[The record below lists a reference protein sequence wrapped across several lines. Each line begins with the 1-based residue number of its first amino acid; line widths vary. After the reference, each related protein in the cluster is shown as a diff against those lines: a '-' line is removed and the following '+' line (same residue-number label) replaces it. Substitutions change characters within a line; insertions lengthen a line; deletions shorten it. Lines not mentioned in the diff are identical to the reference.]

1 MSAWI
6 VSENTLIQIAQH
18 LHKEAGGALDDT
30 EALQELTNKL
40 NAMNYAAVNA
50 RYKEHIE
57 PNPVQYRVVVP
68 ASDGDLFKLLDCYLY
83 QCSEGDVPETWP
95 LFAEVEKARAKL
107 AQHICRSLPQYDA
120 APWE

>member
-1 MSAWI
+1 MSAWV
-6 VSENTLIQIAQH
+6 VSENTLIQIAQY
-18 LHKEAGGALDDT
+18 LHRQVHVTLEDT
-30 EALQELTNKL
+30 EALQELTSKL

-50 RYKEHIE
+50 RYREQIE
-57 PNPVQYRVVVP
+57 PNPVQYRMAVP
-68 ASDGDLFKLLDCYLY
+68 VGEVALFKLLDCYLY

-107 AQHICRSLPQYDA
+107 AQHICRSLPQYYA